1 MIDVTA
7 ADLAPVLRS
16 LAEGH
21 RRLEQATTEQQ
32 REHALFVMRTHTSTL
47 TQYLEV
53 RTQNERT
60 TPVPT
65 FERLMVLAE
74 HRLAQALRL
83 LTPEQL
89 VGAYHV
95 ANLLPAGL
103 ETLWEQVDGHME
115 KRGLPRP
122 ERLAALDTADATP
135 RPDRCVQCDD
145 EAQLIYDT
153 CGHGS

>member
-1 MIDVTA
+1 MTTNIPDHLL
-7 ADLAPVLRS
+7 DLAENTLGV
-16 LAEGH
+16 
-21 RRLEQATTEQQ
+21 
-32 REHALFVMRTHTSTL
+32 AL
-47 TQYLEV
+47 
-53 RTQNERT
+53 
-60 TPVPT
+60 P
-65 FERLMVLAE
+65 
-74 HRLAQALRL
+74 L

-122 ERLAALDTADATP
+122 ERLAALDAADATP
-135 RPDRCVQCDD
+135 RPDRCVECDD

-153 CGHGS
+153 CEHGS